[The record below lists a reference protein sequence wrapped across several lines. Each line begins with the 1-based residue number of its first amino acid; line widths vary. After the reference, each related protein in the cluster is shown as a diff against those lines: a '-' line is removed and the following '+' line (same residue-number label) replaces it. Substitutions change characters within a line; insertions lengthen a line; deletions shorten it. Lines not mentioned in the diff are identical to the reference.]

1 MRLYNFSM
9 HHFLQNASHVAHQ
22 TSFQAT
28 ANKSTTKVKKPDSVE
43 KIRESQN
50 VSGSN
55 SSEYLTENCANV
67 SKKKRQK
74 RRKQSNSLIDYQGNE
89 EKTEGTTEKALHRE
103 KDVSPQKVIDDM
115 VSSKENGVTTSQP
128 NCKSLPSSSE
138 STSSSE
144 VNTKDEKANIS
155 STNHDSLNNKTQY
168 SAPHV
173 TVSYSDKVKSSSLN
187 NSSTSKHAL
196 GERDKSWV
204 KNFTVE
210 NSNNIVDAVDLG
222 HSSKINV
229 DKDKRTS
236 NLGSKKRMASNSG
249 RLSSAPIKPL
259 DSTSTSG
266 EDGEHYQQKY
276 CNSSNSETSNLKQ
289 IPRTGKFMGRNN
301 SFKKNACDDDDNW
314 RVKKEFL
321 PVEDF
326 STSQK
331 IDSVKK
337 VNTENPNVQSSKK
350 ITSHQKGEKRIMD
363 SKKYNSVD
371 SKKRSMEVVDKMPK
385 TSSNQR
391 MSSDKN
397 GLSLTEPSAKRPVT
411 KLDSEVPIIISSHE
425 PKINQLPAASV
436 NTASSNIGVVKGE
449 FPDLMESTKIKRVPI
464 TDGLTVGFKETV
476 TPSKPPA
483 TLSYSAVLRSIPKP
497 KVRFRLSVYSF
508 SIPSRQREGHGNVL
522 YNFQLYAL

>member
-1 MRLYNFSM
+1 MATLYNFIT
-9 HHFLQNASHVAHQ
+9 HHFLQNVSHGADQ
-22 TSFQAT
+22 TSFQDT
-28 ANKSTTKVKKPDSVE
+28 ANKSTTKVKKPDSAE

-55 SSEYLTENCANV
+55 SSEHLTENCANV

-74 RRKQSNSLIDYQGNE
+74 KRKQSNGLIDYQGNE
-89 EKTEGTTEKALHRE
+89 EKTEGTTEKALHQE
-103 KDVSPQKVIDDM
+103 KDVSPQKVTDDM

-128 NCKSLPSSSE
+128 NCKSLLSSSK

-155 STNHDSLNNKTQY
+155 STNHDSHNNKAQY
-168 SAPHV
+168 PAPHL
-173 TVSYSDKVKSSSLN
+173 TVSYSDKVKNSSLN
-187 NSSTSKHAL
+187 INSSASKRAL
-196 GERDKSWV
+196 GDKSWV

-210 NSNNIVDAVDLG
+210 NSNKIVDAVDLA

-229 DKDKRTS
+229 DKGKRTS
-236 NLGSKKRMASNSG
+236 NLGSKKRRASNSG

-259 DSTSTSG
+259 DSTSG
-266 EDGEHYQQKY
+266 RDDEHYQQKY
-276 CNSSNSETSNLKQ
+276 CNSSNSETSNLRQ
-289 IPRTGKFMGRNN
+289 IPRTGKFMERNN
-301 SFKKNACDDDDNW
+301 SFKKNACDDNW

-321 PVEDF
+321 PVADS

-337 VNTENPNVQSSKK
+337 VNTENPKSCKK
-350 ITSHQKGEKRIMD
+350 ITSHQKGEKRVMD
-363 SKKYNSVD
+363 SKKYNSDD
-371 SKKRSMEVVDKMPK
+371 SRKKSMDVMDKIPK

-391 MSSDKN
+391 TSSDNN
-397 GLSLTEPSAKRPVT
+397 GSSLTESSTKRPVT
-411 KLDSEVPIIISSHE
+411 KLDSEVAIISSHE
-425 PKINQLPAASV
+425 PKINQLPVASV
-436 NTASSNIGVVKGE
+436 NTASSNVAAMKGE

-483 TLSYSAVLRSIPKP
+483 TPSYSAVLRSIPKP
-497 KVRFRLSVYSF
+497 KVRFRFSVYSF
-508 SIPSRQREGHGNVL
+508 NIPSRYREGHGNVL
-522 YNFQLYAL
+522 YNFQLYTL

>member
-1 MRLYNFSM
+1 MYNFIT
-9 HHFLQNASHVAHQ
+9 HRFPQNVSHGAHQ
-22 TSFQAT
+22 TSFQDT
-28 ANKSTTKVKKPDSVE
+28 ANKSAIKVKMPESAE
-43 KIRESQN
+43 KVRESQN

-55 SSEYLTENCANV
+55 SSEHLTENCANV

-74 RRKQSNSLIDYQGNE
+74 KRKQSNIHYQGNE
-89 EKTEGTTEKALHRE
+89 ELAEGTTEKALHQE

-115 VSSKENGVTTSQP
+115 VCSKENGFTASQP
-128 NCKSLPSSSE
+128 NCKSLPSSSK

-144 VNTKDEKANIS
+144 VNTKDEKTDIS
-155 STNHDSLNNKTQY
+155 STNHDSHNNKTQY
-168 SAPHV
+168 PAPHL

-187 NSSTSKHAL
+187 NSSTSKRAL
-196 GERDKSWV
+196 GDKSLV
-204 KNFTVE
+204 KNFSVE
-210 NSNNIVDAVDLG
+210 SSNKIVDAVDLV

-229 DKDKRTS
+229 DKEKRTS

-249 RLSSAPIKPL
+249 HLSNAPTKPP
-259 DSTSTSG
+259 DSTSWG
-266 EDGEHYQQKY
+266 DGEHYQEKY

-301 SFKKNACDDDDNW
+301 SFKKNVCDDDDNW

-321 PVEDF
+321 PVADS

-337 VNTENPNVQSSKK
+337 VNTENPNVQSCKK
-350 ITSHQKGEKRIMD
+350 ITSHQKGEKRVMD
-363 SKKYNSVD
+363 SKKYNSDD
-371 SKKRSMEVVDKMPK
+371 SKKRSMDVMDKLPK

-391 MSSDKN
+391 TSSDNN
-397 GLSLTEPSAKRPVT
+397 GLSLTEPSTKRPVT
-411 KLDSEVPIIISSHE
+411 KLDSEVPIISSHE

-436 NTASSNIGVVKGE
+436 NTASSNIGAMKGE

-476 TPSKPPA
+476 TLSKPPA

-508 SIPSRQREGHGNVL
+508 SIPSGQREGHGNVL
-522 YNFQLYAL
+522 YNFQLYTL

>member
-1 MRLYNFSM
+1 MKYAATLYNFIM
-9 HHFLQNASHVAHQ
+9 HRFLQNVSHGAHQ

-28 ANKSTTKVKKPDSVE
+28 ANKSTTKVKKPDSAE

-55 SSEYLTENCANV
+55 SSEHFTENCANV
-67 SKKKRQK
+67 SKKKRRK
-74 RRKQSNSLIDYQGNE
+74 KRKQSNSLVHYQGNE
-89 EKTEGTTEKALHRE
+89 EKTKGTTEKALHQE

-138 STSSSE
+138 SASSSE

-155 STNHDSLNNKTQY
+155 STNHDSHNNKTQY
-168 SAPHV
+168 PAPQL

-187 NSSTSKHAL
+187 NSSTSKRVL
-196 GERDKSWV
+196 GDKSFI

-210 NSNNIVDAVDLG
+210 NSNKIVDAVDLE

-236 NLGSKKRMASNSG
+236 NLASKKRMASNSG
-249 RLSSAPIKPL
+249 HLSNAPIKPP
-259 DSTSTSG
+259 DSTSG

-276 CNSSNSETSNLKQ
+276 CNPSNSETSNVKQ

-321 PVEDF
+321 PVADS

-331 IDSVKK
+331 IDSVNK
-337 VNTENPNVQSSKK
+337 VNTEHPNVQSCKK
-350 ITSHQKGEKRIMD
+350 ITSHQKGENKVMD

-371 SKKRSMEVVDKMPK
+371 SRKKSMDVMDKIPK
-385 TSSNQR
+385 MSSNQR
-391 MSSDKN
+391 TSSDN
-397 GLSLTEPSAKRPVT
+397 SVLSLTEPSAKCPVT
-411 KLDSEVPIIISSHE
+411 KLDSEVPIISSHE

-436 NTASSNIGVVKGE
+436 NTASSNIVAMKGE

-464 TDGLTVGFKETV
+464 IDGLTVGFKETV
-476 TPSKPPA
+476 TSPKPPA

-508 SIPSRQREGHGNVL
+508 SIPSR
-522 YNFQLYAL
+522 